1 MEYATYSS
9 IATMREVTSPQQFT
23 PPFPPL
29 EQVTKPNLTT
39 RELAYYTNSAEQ
51 TWRVHACH
59 GTYPD
64 GMRPLRIGNKLNW
77 PTIGVK
83 KLVGVQA

>member
-1 MEYATYSS
+1 MEDATKSS
-9 IATMREVTSPQQFT
+9 ISKMFESTV
-23 PPFPPL
+23 FPPL
-29 EQVTKPNLTT
+29 ESVTKPNLTT
-39 RELAYYTNSAEQ
+39 REIAHYTNLAEQ

-77 PTIGVK
+77 PTVGVK
-83 KLVGVQA
+83 KLVGVSV